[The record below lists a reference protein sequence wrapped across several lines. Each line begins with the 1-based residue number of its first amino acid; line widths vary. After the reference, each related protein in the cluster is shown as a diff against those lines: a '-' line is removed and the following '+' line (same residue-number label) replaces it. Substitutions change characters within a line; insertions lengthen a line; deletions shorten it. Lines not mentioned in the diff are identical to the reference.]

1 MPHSSTSPYNA
12 IIVLGPTASGK
23 THLGVSLARQLRGTI
38 LSADSRQVY
47 RGMDIGTGKDLSEYG
62 EIPYQL
68 IDILPAGASYSLFH
82 YARDFINAF
91 NTTRTQGRMPVIV
104 GGTGLYLDAIV
115 FGYEMVE
122 VPQNQEL
129 RKELSILDIEQL
141 RNRLRESGA
150 VLHNTTD
157 LSSRTRLVR
166 AIEISESPQDMPAK
180 TLQWPEITPLIFGI
194 NWPPEILRKR
204 IAIRL
209 KQRIR
214 EGMIAEARQLH
225 QDGLSYDKMA
235 FYGLEYGFLA
245 RHLQGELN
253 RNDMTQKLCSAIS
266 QFAKRQRTWFR
277 RMERKGTIIHWL
289 DPEKNIVQLA
299 NEVIG
304 KSIFSP

>member
-1 MPHSSTSPYNA
+1 MSHSPTSPHNA

-23 THLGVSLARQLRGTI
+23 THLGVALARKFRGTI
-38 LSADSRQVY
+38 LSADSRQIY
-47 RGMDIGTGKDLSEYG
+47 RGMDIGTGKDLSEFG
-62 EIPYQL
+62 EIPHEL

-82 YARDFINAF
+82 YTKDFINAF
-91 NTTRTQGRMPVIV
+91 KATRAQGRMPVIV

-115 FGYEMVE
+115 FGYDMAE

-129 RKELSILDIEQL
+129 RKELSTFDLEQL
-141 RNRLRESGA
+141 RSRLRTSGA

-166 AIEISESPQDMPAK
+166 AIEIAESPQDTPAK
-180 TLQWPEITPLIFGI
+180 TLQWPEINPLIFGI

-204 IAIRL
+204 IALRL

-225 QDGLSYDKMA
+225 QHGLSYDKMA

-253 RNDMTQKLCSAIS
+253 RNDMTQKLCSAIC

-277 RMERKGTIIHWL
+277 RMERKGAIIHWL
-289 DPEKNIVQLA
+289 DPEKDIVKLA
-299 NEVIG
+299 DEVIEQ
-304 KSIFSP
+304 SNFNP